1 MIINQEN
8 IISFQGDSLWLSKVS
23 KKEIDKLE
31 KLRAEKLK
39 ELEKE
44 LEKLENEE
52 QIEEN
57 KKLADELIN
66 FVVEEKLYQ
75 GFNDN
80 WVNNEYSNCL
90 DKIAYGGVTI
100 NGYRVRKGQLFQCDL
115 SDEKIEMVSI
125 TMNVFP
131 DNMIKNI
138 VKNIR

>member
-1 MIINQEN
+1 MTIESI
-8 IISFQGDSLWLSKVS
+8 

-90 DKIAYGGVTI
+90 DKIAYGGVNI

-115 SDEKIEMVSI
+115 SDKQIEMVSI
-125 TMNVFP
+125 TINYSHFHALRLFRSGSLSLP
-131 DNMIKNI
+131 SSNNE
-138 VKNIR
+138 

>member
-1 MIINQEN
+1 MTIESI
-8 IISFQGDSLWLSKVS
+8 

-39 ELEKE
+39 ELE
-44 LEKLENEE
+44 NEE

-66 FVVEEKLYQ
+66 IVVEEKLYQ
-75 GFNDN
+75 GVNDN

-90 DKIAYGGVTI
+90 DKIVYGGVTI
-100 NGYRVRKGQLFQCDL
+100 NGYRERKGQLFQCDL
-115 SDEKIEMVSI
+115 SDKQIEMVSI

-131 DNMIKNI
+131 NNRIKNI

>member
-1 MIINQEN
+1 MIINQEKHN
-8 IISFQGDSLWLSKVS
+8 IISRKIIMTIESI

-31 KLRAEKLK
+31 KLRAEKLE

-57 KKLADELIN
+57 KKLADELII

-80 WVNNEYSNCL
+80 WVNNEYNECL
-90 DKIAYGGVTI
+90 DKIVYGGVTI
-100 NGYRVRKGQLFQCDL
+100 NGYRERKGQLFQCDL
-115 SDEKIEMVSI
+115 SDKQIEMVSI

-131 DNMIKNI
+131 NNRIKNI

>member
-1 MIINQEN
+1 MTIESI
-8 IISFQGDSLWLSKVS
+8 

-80 WVNNEYSNCL
+80 WVNNEYNECL
-90 DKIAYGGVTI
+90 DKIVYGGVSI
-100 NGYRVRKGQLFQCDL
+100 NGYRERKGQLFQCDL
-115 SDEKIEMVSI
+115 SDDKIEMVSI

>member
-1 MIINQEN
+1 MIINKEKHS
-8 IISFQGDSLWLSKVS
+8 IISRRFTMTIESI

-31 KLRAEKLK
+31 KMRAEKLK

-66 FVVEEKLYQ
+66 IVVEEKLYQ
-75 GFNDN
+75 GINDN
-80 WVNNEYSNCL
+80 WVNNEYSECL
-90 DKIAYGGVTI
+90 DKIVYGGVTI
-100 NGYRVRKGQLFQCDL
+100 NGYRERKGQLFQCDL
-115 SDEKIEMVSI
+115 SDKQIEMVSI

-131 DNMIKNI
+131 NNMIKNI

>member
-1 MIINQEN
+1 MTIESI
-8 IISFQGDSLWLSKVS
+8 

-66 FVVEEKLYQ
+66 IVVEEKLYQ
-75 GFNDN
+75 GVNDN

-90 DKIAYGGVTI
+90 DKIVYGGVTI
-100 NGYRVRKGQLFQCDL
+100 NGYRERKGQLFQCDL
-115 SDEKIEMVSI
+115 SDKQIEMVSI
-125 TMNVFP
+125 TINYSHFHALRLFRSGSLSLP
-131 DNMIKNI
+131 SSNNE
-138 VKNIR
+138 

>member
-1 MIINQEN
+1 MTIESI
-8 IISFQGDSLWLSKVS
+8 

-66 FVVEEKLYQ
+66 IVVEEKLYQ
-75 GFNDN
+75 GVNDN

-90 DKIAYGGVTI
+90 DKIVYGGVNI
-100 NGYRVRKGQLFQCDL
+100 EGYRERKGQLFQCDL
-115 SDEKIEMVSI
+115 SDKQIEMVSI
-125 TMNVFP
+125 TINYSHFHALRLFRSGSLSLP
-131 DNMIKNI
+131 SSNNE
-138 VKNIR
+138 

>member
-1 MIINQEN
+1 MTIESI
-8 IISFQGDSLWLSKVS
+8 

-80 WVNNEYSNCL
+80 WVNNEYNECL
-90 DKIAYGGVTI
+90 DKIVYGGVSI
-100 NGYRVRKGQLFQCDL
+100 NGYRERKGQLFQCDL